1 MNSYTEFLYRLFEY
15 SLGAFDVSQY
25 CYPNINDQ
33 TTCTLGKVM
42 IFIFLL
48 VNAVLILNFIIAI
61 LSSTYAYYENK
72 KLGLYYSTLVS
83 KFSLM
88 QFDEK
93 YGAICC
99 APPILNLIL
108 VVLWPISFIP
118 CIRNNEEILI
128 KYNYLLCYILYLP
141 IAITFTVF
149 FMVIDACLVP
159 LAYFK

>member
-1 MNSYTEFLYRLFEY
+1 
-15 SLGAFDVSQY
+15 
-25 CYPNINDQ
+25 
-33 TTCTLGKVM
+33 M

-61 LSSTYAYYENK
+61 LSSTYAFYENK

-118 CIRNNEEILI
+118 CIHNNEEILI
-128 KYNYLLCYILYLP
+128 KFNYFLCYILYLP
-141 IAITFTVF
+141 IAITFTSF